1 MMCNPHDA
9 GARSNMP
16 TARLLD
22 VAIIGGGIGGVVHL
36 HYARCAGLDAMVF
49 EAQEGVGGLWRQ
61 LPAWQDI
68 QIGTADWALGDIP
81 LAGPFQPQVLSN
93 IEAWVTHF
101 GLADGIQLKTPVL
114 QARPVE
120 DGCWELSTPAGTF
133 RARHLVAASGAHNKP
148 MVPTIERS
156 ATRVR
161 ELHSSELR
169 DPAELAGRSVLVVG
183 AGASALDLLD
193 QCLEHGARR
202 IAWAYRGLRWF
213 TPTRKPKAI
222 AGTVRSYARM
232 QTSGMTAA
240 QQNAAIE
247 ADMRSRYEKFG
258 ITDILPARPLDVL
271 HDQLI
276 PGRARM
282 LENFAALERYPG
294 NVAAI
299 DGSTVV
305 MADGQRLD
313 DIDVL
318 LWGTGYATD
327 LPYIDVPSLA
337 AIRSLKELGARCGG
351 GFRSLDAANLYFPGV
366 GLDGI
371 GSAPWASCLMAR
383 TIMSHIRGTA
393 RLDMAPVPHR
403 LNHFDLVT
411 YLAPRDPGSFVPG
424 EWEEQFRKLAM
435 ETGDEV
441 AYPMP

>member
-1 MMCNPHDA
+1 
-9 GARSNMP
+9 MP
-16 TARLLD
+16 TNRLLD
-22 VAIIGGGIGGVVHL
+22 VAIIGGGIAGVVHL
-36 HYARCAGLDAMVF
+36 HYARRAGLDATVF
-49 EAQEGVGGLWRQ
+49 EAQECVGGLWRQ

-81 LAGPFQPQVLSN
+81 LAGPLQPQILSN
-93 IEAWVTHF
+93 IEAWVTRF

-114 QARPVE
+114 QARPT
-120 DGCWELSTPAGTF
+120 GSGWELSTPAGTV
-133 RARHLVAASGAHNKP
+133 RARHLVAATGGHNKP
-148 MVPTIERS
+148 VVPPAERRAS
-156 ATRVR
+156 RVR
-161 ELHSSELR
+161 ELHSSALR
-169 DPAELAGRSVLVVG
+169 DPAELAGKSVLVVG

-202 IAWAYRGLRWF
+202 IAWVYRGLRWF
-213 TPTRKPKAI
+213 TPTRKPKSI
-222 AGTVRSYARM
+222 AGTVRPYARM
-232 QTSGMTAA
+232 QASGMTAA
-240 QQNAAIE
+240 QQNAAIS
-247 ADMRSRYEKFG
+247 ADMRARYEKFG
-258 ITDILPARPLDVL
+258 ITDILPQRPLDVL

-282 LENFAALERYPG
+282 LENFAALERHPG
-294 NVAAI
+294 TVVAI

-318 LWGTGYATD
+318 LWGTGYSTD
-327 LPYIDVPSLA
+327 VSFIDVPSLA
-337 AIRSLKELGARCGG
+337 AIRSVNELGTRCGC

-371 GSAPWASCLMAR
+371 GAAPWAYCLMAR

-393 RLDMAPVPHR
+393 RLDMEPVPHR

-424 EWEEQFRKLAM
+424 QWQEQFRKIAL
-435 ETGDEV
+435 ETPDDQP
-441 AYPMP
+441 YPVP

>member
-1 MMCNPHDA
+1 
-9 GARSNMP
+9 MP
-16 TARLLD
+16 TNRLLD
-22 VAIIGGGIGGVVHL
+22 VAIIGGGIAGVVHL
-36 HYARCAGLDAMVF
+36 HYARRAGLDATVF

-81 LAGPFQPQVLSN
+81 LAGPLQPQILSN
-93 IEAWVTHF
+93 IEAWVTRF

-114 QARPVE
+114 QARPTE
-120 DGCWELSTPAGTF
+120 SGWELSTPAGTV
-133 RARHLVAASGAHNKP
+133 RARHLVAATGGHNKP
-148 MVPTIERS
+148 VVPPAERRAS
-156 ATRVR
+156 RVR
-161 ELHSSELR
+161 ELHSSALR
-169 DPAELAGRSVLVVG
+169 DPAELAGKSVLVVG

-202 IAWAYRGLRWF
+202 IAWVYRGLRWF
-213 TPTRKPKAI
+213 TPTRKPKSI
-222 AGTVRSYARM
+222 AGTVRPYARM
-232 QTSGMTAA
+232 QASGMTAA
-240 QQNAAIE
+240 QQNAAIS
-247 ADMRSRYEKFG
+247 ADMRARYEKFG
-258 ITDILPARPLDVL
+258 ITDILPQRPLDVL

-282 LENFAALERYPG
+282 LENFAALERHPG
-294 NVAAI
+294 TVVAI

-318 LWGTGYATD
+318 LWGTGYSTD
-327 LPYIDVPSLA
+327 VSFIDVPSLA
-337 AIRSLKELGARCGG
+337 AIRSVNELGTRCGC

-371 GSAPWASCLMAR
+371 GAAPWAYCLMAR

-393 RLDMAPVPHR
+393 RLDMEPVPHR

-424 EWEEQFRKLAM
+424 QWQEQFRKIAL
-435 ETGDEV
+435 ETPDDQP
-441 AYPMP
+441 YPVP

>member
-1 MMCNPHDA
+1 MRND
-9 GARSNMP
+9 
-16 TARLLD
+16 RLLD
-22 VAIIGGGIGGVVHL
+22 VAIIGGGIAGVVHL
-36 HYARCAGLDAMVF
+36 HYARRAGLDALVF

-68 QIGTADWALGDIP
+68 QIATADWALGDVP
-81 LAGPFQPQVLSN
+81 LAGPYQPQVLAN

-101 GLADGIQLKTPVL
+101 GLADGIRLKTPVL
-114 QARPVE
+114 QARPIE
-120 DGCWELSTPAGTF
+120 AGWELSTPAGTF
-133 RARHLVAASGAHNKP
+133 RARHLVAATGGHNKP
-148 MVPTIERS
+148 MVPTIERNAS
-156 ATRVR
+156 RVR

-169 DPAELAGRSVLVVG
+169 DPTELAGKSVLVVG

-202 IAWAYRGLRWF
+202 IAWSYRGLRWF
-213 TPTRKPKAI
+213 TPTRKPKSI
-222 AGTVRSYARM
+222 AGTVRPYARM
-232 QTSGMTAA
+232 QASGMTAA
-240 QQNAAIE
+240 QQNAAIG

-258 ITDILPARPLDVL
+258 INDILPERPVDVL

-305 MADGQRLD
+305 MADGKRLD
-313 DIDVL
+313 GIDVL
-318 LWGTGYATD
+318 LWGTGYSTD
-327 LPYIDVPSLA
+327 VSYIAVPRIA
-337 AIRSLKELGARCGG
+337 AIRSLKELWARCGG
-351 GFRSLDAANLYFPGV
+351 GFRSLNADNLYFPGV

-371 GSAPWASCLMAR
+371 GSAPWANALMAR
-383 TIMSHIRGTA
+383 TIMSHIKGTA
-393 RLDMAPVPHR
+393 RLDMEPVPHR

-424 EWEEQFRKLAM
+424 EWEEQFRQLAM
-435 ETGDEV
+435 ETPDGL

>member
-1 MMCNPHDA
+1 
-9 GARSNMP
+9 MP
-16 TARLLD
+16 TNRLLD
-22 VAIIGGGIGGVVHL
+22 VAIIGGGIAGVVHL
-36 HYARCAGLDAMVF
+36 HYARRAGLDATVF

-81 LAGPFQPQVLSN
+81 LAGPLQPQILSN
-93 IEAWVTHF
+93 IEAWVTRF

-114 QARPVE
+114 QARPT
-120 DGCWELSTPAGTF
+120 GSGWELSTPAGTV
-133 RARHLVAASGAHNKP
+133 RARHLVAATGGHNKP
-148 MVPTIERS
+148 VVPPAERRAS
-156 ATRVR
+156 RVR
-161 ELHSSELR
+161 ELHSSALR
-169 DPAELAGRSVLVVG
+169 DPAELAGKSVLVVG

-202 IAWAYRGLRWF
+202 IAWVYRGLRWF
-213 TPTRKPKAI
+213 TPTRKPKSI
-222 AGTVRSYARM
+222 AGTVRPYARM
-232 QTSGMTAA
+232 QASGMTAA
-240 QQNAAIE
+240 QQNAAIG
-247 ADMRSRYEKFG
+247 ADMRARYEKFG
-258 ITDILPARPLDVL
+258 ITDILPQRALDVL

-282 LENFAALERYPG
+282 LENFAALERHPG
-294 NVAAI
+294 TVAAI

-305 MADGQRLD
+305 MADEQRLD

-318 LWGTGYATD
+318 LWGTGYSAD
-327 LPYIDVPSLA
+327 VSFIDVPRLA
-337 AIRSLKELGARCGG
+337 AIRSVNEMGTRCGC

-371 GSAPWASCLMAR
+371 GAAPWAYCLMAR

-393 RLDMAPVPHR
+393 RLDMEPVPHR

-424 EWEEQFRKLAM
+424 QWQEQFRKIAL
-435 ETGDEV
+435 ETPDDQP
-441 AYPMP
+441 YPVP